1 MLSKK
6 TLSAMALAAAA
17 SASPPVLAEGP
28 TYVLGVPG
36 APTIY
41 ISQDAADNAWLAAN
55 NAYAA
60 MSVAATTG
68 GVSRVELLGAPR
80 MELASAEA
88 GFPLER
94 AGGGQQPAAEGK
106 GPRTGGGGLLLHG
119 CLEE

>member
-17 SASPPVLAEGP
+17 SASPPVLAEVP
-28 TYVLGVPG
+28 TYVLGVTG

-41 ISQDAADNAWLAAN
+41 ISQDAADNAWLAAT

-88 GFPLER
+88 
-94 AGGGQQPAAEGK
+94 
-106 GPRTGGGGLLLHG
+106 
-119 CLEE
+119 